1 MRVTGLGNARL
12 LVLVCNFDNYPDI
25 PESDPIRTAQKELS
39 ALETETD
46 ARLQQLELLT
56 NYGKS
61 LAEKKN
67 VTPDDATAFA
77 SQLVKKTIENKQ
89 AIKDLEAKIEVLS
102 RWIERTQE
110 EKQGTAQSKAS
121 VTIVAEEDGPVELH
135 VSYRE
140 SYARSGLLVTSELSR
155 RIGVSNAQWYPVYD
169 LHAGSEKGKPST
181 SVTLQYRVAL
191 SQSTGETWNNTD
203 LTLST
208 SATDVLNAG
217 IPTSQ
222 SLSIEPVPKV
232 QPVIAPASA
241 GFGMSAGPV
250 VTQQMQMAR
259 SVNFAAP
266 RGVVSK
272 SPLSV
277 TYTVEGKTT
286 IPTDGQSHKVLVA
299 SLPLE
304 GTVTHVTTPRKST
317 VAYLQV
323 GGLVHR
329 KWVSIANRVEKCAV
343 KNTSD
348 HHLLPGTVNV
358 FLDGSYVSK
367 TDISDINT
375 GDSFQCTLGIDT
387 SAKVVNTL
395 VSSSTTSTASSFVEQ
410 YKTTTYTSTTTITN
424 RHTGDY
430 PIRIVERSSL
440 PVASPQDTR
449 IKVFLKEPEGL
460 AEGEEGSDIDLGR
473 PDGFKIKWGTD
484 VDETKDGKKS
494 GKFIWYGTIDPGKE
508 VILVSKWEVRAPV
521 DVEWVERSSV
531 SREKPNRKTRADN
544 PNLASI

>member
-1 MRVTGLGNARL
+1 M
-12 LVLVCNFDNYPDI
+12 VLVCNFDNYPDI
-25 PESDPIRTAQKELS
+25 SESDPIRVAQKEL
-39 ALETETD
+39 ATFKTEAD
-46 ARLQQLELLT
+46 ARLQQLELLG

-61 LAEKKN
+61 LADKKN
-67 VTPDDATAFA
+67 VTPEDATTFS

-102 RWIERTQE
+102 RWIERTQQ

-121 VTIVAEEDGPVELH
+121 VTIVAEEDGPVELN
-135 VSYRE
+135 VSYRKPY
-140 SYARSGLLVTSELSR
+140 SYSKFLATSKLSR
-155 RIGVSNAQWYPVYD
+155 QTGVSNAQWYPVYD
-169 LHAGSEKGKPST
+169 LHAGSENGKPST
-181 SVTLQYRVAL
+181 SVSLQYRVAL

-222 SLSIEPVPKV
+222 SLSIEPISKTQAPPVPPSSV
-232 QPVIAPASA
+232 L
-241 GFGMSAGPV
+241 FGMATRSAVQTLSSQP
-250 VTQQMQMAR
+250 
-259 SVNFAAP
+259 SIAAP
-266 RGVVSK
+266 RGTVSK

-277 TYTVEGKTT
+277 TYAVEEKTT

-304 GTVTHVTTPRKST
+304 ATVTHVTTPRKST

-323 GGLVHR
+323 GGLVYHPGML
-329 KWVSIANRVEKCAV
+329 IANRLEKCAV

-348 HHLLPGTVNV
+348 YHLLPGTVNV

-375 GDSFQCTLGIDT
+375 GDTFQCTLGIDT
-387 SAKVVNTL
+387 SAKVEHTL

-430 PIRIVERSSL
+430 PIHIVERSSL

-449 IKVFLKEPEGL
+449 IKVFLKEPGGL
-460 AEGEEGSDIDLGR
+460 AEGEEGSDINLGR
-473 PDGFKIKWGTD
+473 PDGFKVKWGTD

-494 GKFIWYGTIDPGKE
+494 GKFIWYGTINPGKE
-508 VILVSKWEVRAPV
+508 VVLVSKWEVRAPV
-521 DVEWVERSSV
+521 DVEWVEKSSV
-531 SREKPNRKTRADN
+531 GHQTFQPRDAF
-544 PNLASI
+544 